1 MKTKNNNKD
10 TKEINNPIGGDFF
23 DYLQEENILDE
34 CLSLSSKELIVY
46 QLKAI
51 MEEEH
56 ISKTDL
62 ATKMKKSIAAVYRLL
77 DENNNSVTLDTLE
90 KAAKFLNKKLIIK
103 FV

>member
-1 MKTKNNNKD
+1 MKTTNNN
-10 TKEINNPIGGDFF
+10 KEINNPIGGDFF

-56 ISKTDL
+56 ISKSDL
-62 ATKMKKSIAAVYRLL
+62 AAKMNTSRTAIYRLL

>member
-23 DYLQEENILDE
+23 EYLKEENILDE

-56 ISKTDL
+56 ISKSDL
-62 ATKMKKSIAAVYRLL
+62 AVKMNTSRAAVYRLL

>member
-1 MKTKNNNKD
+1 MKTRNNNKD

-23 DYLQEENILDE
+23 DYLKEENILDE

-51 MEEEH
+51 MEEKN
-56 ISKTDL
+56 ISKSD
-62 ATKMKKSIAAVYRLL
+62 IAAKMNTVYRLL

>member
-1 MKTKNNNKD
+1 MKTRNNNKD

-23 DYLQEENILDE
+23 DYLKEENILDE

-51 MEEEH
+51 MEEEN
-56 ISKTDL
+56 ISKSDL
-62 ATKMKKSIAAVYRLL
+62 AAKMNTVYRLL

>member
-1 MKTKNNNKD
+1 MKTRNNNKD

-23 DYLQEENILDE
+23 DYLKEENILDE

-51 MEEEH
+51 MEEEN
-56 ISKTDL
+56 ISKSDL
-62 ATKMKKSIAAVYRLL
+62 AAKMNTVYRLL
-77 DENNNSVTLDTLE
+77 DENNNSVTLYTLE